1 MKNIF
6 TKHLTKGKALAVA
19 GAAALMT
26 TAGPAMAEPTFTPVD
41 MDAVSF
47 PINLPTIAIAVATA
61 GATMIALWA
70 VYAVGFKL
78 ARKFIRRMGA
88 TV

>member
-1 MKNIF
+1 MKNYL

-41 MDAVSF
+41 MGEIVF
-47 PINLPTIAIAVATA
+47 PLNIPSVAIGIATA
-61 GATMIALWA
+61 GGAMIAAWA
-70 VYAVGFKL
+70 IYAIGFKL
-78 ARKFIRRMGA
+78 IRKFIRRMGA
-88 TV
+88 VV